1 MDKSLHI
8 LWYGTILII
17 LSLSLYICISISFF
31 LSSFHRRLGSFN
43 LNWIHLWS
51 RLSGLRVAF
60 IVHSLLFCA
69 RWYTFL
75 ILNAIKQL
83 MKCATAC
90 ILICMT
96 IHHARWFAHRE
107 KRKLHIFRGL
117 LLLAVIKLMNAFK
130 TEIQPRHTHTN
141 YFQPVFWRIFCIK
154 RKPEICSSP
163 IYYQTLSRKSDI
175 LCRR

>member
-75 ILNAIKQL
+75 ILNAKQL

-117 LLLAVIKLMNAFK
+117 LLLANQ
-130 TEIQPRHTHTN
+130 THTRNPTQTHTHKLLPTCLLAH
-141 YFQPVFWRIFCIK
+141 F
-154 RKPEICSSP
+154 
-163 IYYQTLSRKSDI
+163 LH
-175 LCRR
+175 